1 MNKVSITITRLA
13 VVLGGCIAFGSV
25 NAAVEGLPLTT
36 EEARPYFDKPYMEF
50 AKVWMKEDML
60 RKAGNVLS
68 FQWGSASDITRTFYN
83 NPSNN
88 NAIEKSALD
97 TFSAYCDFQQGT
109 ATKLRQEMF
118 CAKDDKPLA
127 HMKWH
132 FKSKDKGDL
141 TDEIIFVHEVGQLAQ
156 LSLNKK
162 QEIRPG
168 AEISTRYGR
177 GLVIETKEGGLIN
190 FQPKNGQLRWITTD
204 DVLNW

>member
-1 MNKVSITITRLA
+1 MALGSCMVASTVS
-13 VVLGGCIAFGSV
+13 
-25 NAAVEGLPLTT
+25 AAVEGLPLTT

-60 RKAGNVLS
+60 RKAGNLLS
-68 FQWGSASDITRTFYN
+68 FQWGGANNIIRTFYN

-88 NAIEKSALD
+88 NAIEKSAIE
-97 TFSAYCDFQQGT
+97 TFSEYCVHQQGVPT
-109 ATKLRQEMF
+109 QLRQEMF
-118 CAKDDKPLA
+118 CAKGDTPLA
-127 HMKWH
+127 HMKWD
-132 FKSKDKGDL
+132 FKSKDKGD
-141 TDEIIFVHEVGQLAQ
+141 DVNEITFVHEVGQLAQ

-190 FQPKNGQLRWITTD
+190 FQPKKGQSRWITTD